1 MIKLIGSRLANFF
14 LCPLLVISLVG
25 AVAQLRDDLINVSKT
40 SFVLLVVV
48 ILLVY
53 AFHFVPRP
61 KIDLFKKLKTTVM
74 ACLFI
79 LTLGWQ
85 VLLVTTLSGTSG
97 WDPSIIETAAVGG
110 NNWLGEK
117 YFSIYP
123 NTFAMVA
130 FETHLFR
137 LLHGVTEEQFIM
149 ILNLINIPMLDI
161 GWVLLTYSAHKLFNN
176 KRVTFLTVIISWLMI
191 VVSPYVAIFYSD
203 ITSFFLGTI
212 CLSLVAIFKGTN
224 VAWKKIVLLFFGSA
238 ISALAYF
245 IKPSAVIV
253 DVAIIICTVIY
264 LINRKGRVN
273 LRKGLITIAVVAFGF
288 GSVYSSINYY
298 KYHNSVVILDAN
310 KAMPMTEFIAMGLI
324 NNGGYNPYD
333 VQTNMAI
340 KSKDERNE
348 KNLQMITERL
358 KDHGLVGYLIFLTK
372 KQIFNTSDASFG
384 WQVDAGANGFII
396 PFTQYQSGIR
406 WRIQRIFTGTSGN
419 QNWKGNVIWVQIV
432 WCFIIIGMLLA
443 LGSDNL
449 VVLLLKYTV
458 LGGMAFLLIL
468 EGGRS
473 RYLIQFLPYI
483 IMLSAYGWSHIR
495 IVLSKKSYW
504 VKEKVDVCQRH

>member
-1 MIKLIGSRLANFF
+1 M
-14 LCPLLVISLVG
+14 
-25 AVAQLRDDLINVSKT
+25 
-40 SFVLLVVV
+40 
-48 ILLVY
+48 
-53 AFHFVPRP
+53 
-61 KIDLFKKLKTTVM
+61 
-74 ACLFI
+74 
-79 LTLGWQ
+79 
-85 VLLVTTLSGTSG
+85 
-97 WDPSIIETAAVGG
+97 
-110 NNWLGEK
+110 
-117 YFSIYP
+117 
-123 NTFAMVA
+123 
-130 FETHLFR
+130 
-137 LLHGVTEEQFIM
+137 
-149 ILNLINIPMLDI
+149 
-161 GWVLLTYSAHKLFNN
+161 
-176 KRVTFLTVIISWLMI
+176 
-191 VVSPYVAIFYSD
+191 
-203 ITSFFLGTI
+203 
-212 CLSLVAIFKGTN
+212 
-224 VAWKKIVLLFFGSA
+224 AWKKIVLLFFGSA

-340 KSKDERNE
+340 KSKGERNE

-504 VKEKVDVCQRH
+504 VNEKVDVCQRH